1 MTQLKGRKPIYV
13 YNHGKWGYCYV
24 YWDGRF
30 VHIVQYF
37 ALTGKEN
44 YILLFPEETED
55 LIKALE
61 KLLKRIKAKE
71 NVGGGCDG

>member
-1 MTQLKGRKPIYV
+1 
-13 YNHGKWGYCYV
+13 
-24 YWDGRF
+24 
-30 VHIVQYF
+30 VQYF